1 MLTQELLLLLQ
12 RELVENLPEQP
23 DGWMSG
29 RELPFVNGIL
39 QRHKWVEGI
48 QFSIR
53 DGGESL
59 LMMLQRRQQVRF
71 SMTPL
76 FLIFC

>member
-29 RELPFVNGIL
+29 CELPFVNGIL
-39 QRHKWVEGI
+39 QV
-48 QFSIR
+48 
-53 DGGESL
+53 GG
-59 LMMLQRRQQVRF
+59 RNPV
-71 SMTPL
+71 
-76 FLIFC
+76 